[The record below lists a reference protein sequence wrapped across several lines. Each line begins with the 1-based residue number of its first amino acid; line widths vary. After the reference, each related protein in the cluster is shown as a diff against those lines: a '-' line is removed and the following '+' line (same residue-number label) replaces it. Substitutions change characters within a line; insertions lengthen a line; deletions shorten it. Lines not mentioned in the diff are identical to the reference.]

1 MSPDEPILSSNLF
14 FEQDPRVPRRR
25 FLEIAASIT
34 AMCSLRADLW
44 ATEQRNG
51 IPYKTFGST
60 GEKVSAIGLGGY
72 HIGRPEEV
80 VSIRIIRT
88 AIDGDINFMDNC
100 WDYNNGASEEKM
112 GKALRDGYRQ
122 KVFLMTKIDGR
133 DKKTAAAQIDE
144 SLRRLQTDHIDL
156 MQMHEV
162 IRMNDPERIFAK
174 GGAIEALADARKAG
188 KIRFIGF
195 TGHKSPDIHLHMVK
209 TAEEHGVKLDGVLM
223 PVNVMDAQFESFVG
237 KVMPV
242 LVEKKIGIQTMKP
255 MGGGVILQ
263 SKTVSAPE
271 CLRFAMSQP
280 TDVVITGCETME
292 ILQQALNT
300 ARNFKPMNREEIA
313 SLLGRTSAAA
323 AEGKFELYKTSTS
336 FDGTT
341 HNPQWLG
348 SAS

>member
-1 MSPDEPILSSNLF
+1 MSDKNLQ
-14 FEQDPRVPRRR
+14 QDARVSRRR
-25 FLEIAASIT
+25 FVEIAASIT
-34 AMCSLRADLW
+34 AMCSLRAQLW
-44 ATEQRNG
+44 ATEERGG

-72 HIGRPEEV
+72 HIGRPEDAE
-80 VSIRIIRT
+80 SIRIIRT
-88 AIDGDINFMDNC
+88 AIDGGINFLDNC

-122 KVFLMTKIDGR
+122 KAFLMTKIDGR

-144 SLRRLQTDHIDL
+144 SLRRLQTDHVDL

-174 GGAIEALADARKAG
+174 GGAIEALNEAKNAG

-195 TGHKSPDIHLHMVK
+195 TGHKSPDMHLHMVK
-209 TAEEHGVKLDGVLM
+209 TADEHGVKLDAVLM
-223 PVNVMDAQFESFVG
+223 PVNVMDAHFESFVG

-280 TDVVITGCETME
+280 TDVVITGCDS
-292 ILQQALNT
+292 LQLVKQALDT
-300 ARNFKPMNREEIA
+300 ARNFQAMNREEIA
-313 SLLGRTSAAA
+313 ALLGRTSAAA
-323 AEGKFELYKTSTS
+323 AEGKFELYKTSTN

-348 SAS
+348 S

>member
-1 MSPDEPILSSNLF
+1 
-14 FEQDPRVPRRR
+14 
-25 FLEIAASIT
+25 
-34 AMCSLRADLW
+34 
-44 ATEQRNG
+44 
-51 IPYKTFGST
+51 
-60 GEKVSAIGLGGY
+60 
-72 HIGRPEEV
+72 
-80 VSIRIIRT
+80 
-88 AIDGDINFMDNC
+88 MDNC

-174 GGAIEALADARKAG
+174 GGAIEALNEAKKAG
-188 KIRFIGF
+188 KIRFVGF
-195 TGHKSPDIHLHMVK
+195 TGHKSPDMHLHMIK
-209 TAEEHGVKLDGVLM
+209 SADEHGVKLDGVLM
-223 PVNVMDAQFESFVG
+223 PVNVMDAHFESFVG

-280 TDVVITGCETME
+280 TDVVITGCNSME
-292 ILQQALNT
+292 LVKQALDA

-323 AEGKFELYKTSTS
+323 AEGKFELYKTSTN

-348 SAS
+348 TAS

>member
-1 MSPDEPILSSNLF
+1 MSLID
-14 FEQDPRVPRRR
+14 FELDSRVSRRR
-25 FLEIAASIT
+25 FVEIAASIT
-34 AMCSLRADLW
+34 AMCSLRAELW
-44 ATEQRNG
+44 ATEERGG

-72 HIGRPEEV
+72 HIGRPEDAE
-80 VSIRIIRT
+80 SIRIIRT
-88 AIDGDINFMDNC
+88 AIDGGINFMDNC

-162 IRMNDPERIFAK
+162 IRMSDPERIFAK
-174 GGAIEALADARKAG
+174 GGAIEALHEAKKAG
-188 KIRFIGF
+188 KLRFIGF
-195 TGHKSPDIHLHMVK
+195 TGHKSPDMHLHMIK
-209 TAEEHGVKLDGVLM
+209 TADEHGVKLDGVLM
-223 PVNVMDAQFESFVG
+223 PVNVMDAHFESFVG

-280 TDVVITGCETME
+280 TDVVITGCDSME
-292 ILQQALNT
+292 LVKQALDT
-300 ARNFKPMNREEIA
+300 ARNFKAMNREEIA
-313 SLLGRTSAAA
+313 ALLGRTSAAA
-323 AEGKFELYKTSTS
+323 AEGKFELYKTSTN
-336 FDGTT
+336 FDGTM

-348 SAS
+348 S

>member
-1 MSPDEPILSSNLF
+1 
-14 FEQDPRVPRRR
+14 
-25 FLEIAASIT
+25 
-34 AMCSLRADLW
+34 
-44 ATEQRNG
+44 
-51 IPYKTFGST
+51 
-60 GEKVSAIGLGGY
+60 
-72 HIGRPEEV
+72 
-80 VSIRIIRT
+80 
-88 AIDGDINFMDNC
+88 
-100 WDYNNGASEEKM
+100 M
-112 GKALRDGYRQ
+112 GKALQDGYRK

-133 DKKTAAAQIDE
+133 DKKSAAAQIDQ

-174 GGAIEALADARKAG
+174 GGAIEALAEAQKAG

-195 TGHKSPDIHLHMVK
+195 TGHKSPEIHLHMVK
-209 TAEEHGVKLDGVLM
+209 TAEEHGHKLDGVLM
-223 PVNVMDAQFESFVG
+223 PVNVMDAHFASFVG

-255 MGGGVILQ
+255 MGGGIILQ

-280 TDVVITGCETME
+280 TDVVITGCDSLE
-292 ILQQALNT
+292 ILEQALNT
-300 ARNFKPMNREEIA
+300 ARNFKPMNRDEIA

-323 AEGKFELYKTSTS
+323 AEGKFELYKTSTN

-348 SAS
+348 ATS

>member
-1 MSPDEPILSSNLF
+1 MSINHL
-14 FEQDPRVPRRR
+14 EQGGKVTRRR

-34 AMCSLRADLW
+34 AMCATRAELW
-44 ATEQRNG
+44 AAEERGG

-72 HIGRPEEV
+72 HIGRPSDEE
-80 VSIRIIRT
+80 SSRIIRT
-88 AIDGDINFMDNC
+88 AIDGGFNFMDNC
-100 WDYNNGASEEKM
+100 WDYNDGASEVKM

-133 DKKTAAAQIDE
+133 DKKTATAQLDE

-156 MQMHEV
+156 VQMHEV
-162 IRMNDPERIFAK
+162 IRMNDPERIFAS
-174 GGAIEALADARKAG
+174 GGAMEALAEAKKAG

-195 TGHKSPDIHLHMVK
+195 TGHKSPDIHLHMLK
-209 TAEEHGVKLDGVLM
+209 TADQQKFRLDAVLM
-223 PVNVMDAQFESFVG
+223 PVNVMDAHFESFVG

-255 MGGGVILQ
+255 IGGGIILQ

-280 TDVVITGCETME
+280 TDVVITGCESLE
-292 ILQQALNT
+292 VVQQALAT
-300 ARNFKPMNREEIA
+300 ARGFKAMNQEEMA
-313 SLLGRTSAAA
+313 SLLSRTAGAAA
-323 AEGKFELYKTSTS
+323 AGKFELYKTSTN
-336 FDGTT
+336 FDGTA

-348 SAS
+348 S

>member
-1 MSPDEPILSSNLF
+1 MSSSKSIDNEF
-14 FEQDPRVPRRR
+14 GVSRRR
-25 FLEIAASIT
+25 FLEIATAII
-34 AMCSLRADLW
+34 AMCSVKADLW
-44 ATEQRNG
+44 GVEERNG
-51 IPYKTFGST
+51 IPYKSFGRT

-72 HIGRPEEV
+72 HIGRPSDAE
-80 VSIRIIRT
+80 SARIIRT
-88 AIDGDINFMDNC
+88 AIDGGINFMDNC
-100 WDYNNGASEEKM
+100 WDYNGGASEEKM
-112 GKALRDGYRQ
+112 GKALQDGYRK

-133 DKKTAAAQIDE
+133 DKKTAASQIDE

-174 GGAIEALADARKAG
+174 GGAIEALVEARKAG
-188 KIRFIGF
+188 KIRFVGF
-195 TGHKSPDIHLHMVK
+195 TGHKSPVIHLHMVK
-209 TAEEHGVKLDGVLM
+209 TAEAHGVKLDGVLM
-223 PVNVMDAQFESFVG
+223 PVNVMDAHFESFVG
-237 KVMPV
+237 QVMPV
-242 LVEKKIGIQTMKP
+242 LVAKEIGIQTMKP

-280 TDVVITGCETME
+280 TDVVITGCDTLE

-300 ARNFKPMNREEIA
+300 ARNFKPMNRDEIL

-323 AEGKFELYKTSTS
+323 AEGKFELYKTSTN
-336 FDGTT
+336 FDGTE

-348 SAS
+348 APS

>member
-1 MSPDEPILSSNLF
+1 MSLNHL
-14 FEQDPRVPRRR
+14 EQDARVSRRR
-25 FLEIAASIT
+25 FVEIAASIT
-34 AMCSLRADLW
+34 AMCSVRANLW
-44 ATEQRNG
+44 ATEERGG

-72 HIGRPEEV
+72 HIGGPPDEE
-80 VSIRIIRT
+80 SIRIIRT
-88 AIDGDINFMDNC
+88 AIDGGINFMDNC

-122 KVFLMTKIDGR
+122 KAFLMTKIDGR

-174 GGAIEALADARKAG
+174 GGAIEALNEAKKAG

-195 TGHKSPDIHLHMVK
+195 TGHKSPDMHLHMIK
-209 TAEEHGVKLDGVLM
+209 TADEHGVKLDGVLM
-223 PVNVMDAQFESFVG
+223 PVNVMDAHFESFVG

-263 SKTVSAPE
+263 SKTVSGPE

-280 TDVVITGCETME
+280 TDVVITGCDSME
-292 ILQQALNT
+292 LVKQALDA
-300 ARNFKPMNREEIA
+300 ARNFKAMNREEIA

-323 AEGKFELYKTSTS
+323 AEGKFELYKTSTN

-348 SAS
+348 MAS

>member
-1 MSPDEPILSSNLF
+1 MSLNDSEL
-14 FEQDPRVPRRR
+14 DYRVSRRR
-25 FLEIAASIT
+25 FVEIAASIT
-34 AMCSLRADLW
+34 AMCSLRAELW
-44 ATEQRNG
+44 ATEERDG

-72 HIGRPEEV
+72 HIGTPEDAE
-80 VSIRIIRT
+80 SIRIIRT
-88 AIDGDINFMDNC
+88 AIDGGINFMDNC
-100 WDYNNGASEEKM
+100 WDYNHGASEEKM

-122 KVFLMTKIDGR
+122 RVFLMTKIDGR

-162 IRMNDPERIFAK
+162 IRMNDPEKIFAK
-174 GGAIEALADARKAG
+174 GGAIEALNEAKKAG

-209 TAEEHGVKLDGVLM
+209 TADEHGVKLDGVLM
-223 PVNVMDAQFESFVG
+223 PVNVMDAHFESFVG

-280 TDVVITGCETME
+280 TDVVITGCDSMD
-292 ILQQALNT
+292 LVKQALDS
-300 ARNFKPMNREEIA
+300 ARNFKAMNREEIA
-313 SLLGRTSAAA
+313 ALLSRTSTAA
-323 AEGKFELYKTSTS
+323 AEGKFELYKTSTN

-348 SAS
+348 TAS